1 MSALDGPAG
10 LRTDP
15 HRRYDPL
22 QDQWVL
28 VSPGRTRRPWAG
40 ASEPE
45 PGPIRPAFD
54 PGCPLCPG
62 VARPGGVTNPSY
74 RGPFVFDNDFAALR
88 PPADEAARTWTVDDG
103 LFKAAAETG
112 SCRVVC
118 YSPRHDVGLGALEP
132 AAIRAVIDV
141 WADQS
146 TELGTANHW
155 VQVFENRGTAMGA
168 SNPHPHGQIWAASTL
183 PVMATRELAAQAE
196 YVATNGRTLLLD
208 YVAREAGGPR
218 VVVANEHWL
227 TVVPFWA
234 AWPFETLLVARRPVQ
249 HLADLDDPA
258 RDELAVTLRG
268 LIGAYDGLFGGE
280 FPYSMGWHQAPYG
293 VQATGWQLHAHVYPP
308 LLREGV
314 RKFMVGYEL
323 LAEAQRDSAPEDAAE
338 QLRGVAQQR

>member
-1 MSALDGPAG
+1 MSPPDGPAG

-15 HRRYDPL
+15 HRRHDPL

-62 VARPGGVTNPSY
+62 VMRPGRVANPSY

-88 PPADEAARTWTVDDG
+88 PAEGEAAGPWTLDDG
-103 LFKAAAETG
+103 LFRAASERG

-118 YSPRHDVGLGALEP
+118 YSPRHDVGLGTLEP
-132 AAIRAVIDV
+132 AAIRAVVDV
-141 WADQS
+141 WVDQS
-146 TELGTANHW
+146 TELGAANRW

-183 PVMATRELAAQAE
+183 PVLAARELATQAT
-196 YVATNGRTLLLD
+196 YLATYGRSLLLD
-208 YVAREAGGPR
+208 YVSEEAGGPR
-218 VVVANEHWL
+218 EVAASDPWL

-234 AWPFETLLVARRPVQ
+234 AWPFETLLIARQPVAR
-249 HLADLDDPA
+249 LADLDDTA
-258 RDELAVTLRG
+258 RDELSGALRT

-280 FPYSMGWHQAPYG
+280 FPYSMGWHQAPYR
-293 VQATGWQLHAHVYPP
+293 VDAPGWQLHAHLYPP

-323 LAEAQRDSAPEDAAE
+323 LAEAQRDSAPEDTAE
-338 QLRGVAQQR
+338 QLREAAQQR